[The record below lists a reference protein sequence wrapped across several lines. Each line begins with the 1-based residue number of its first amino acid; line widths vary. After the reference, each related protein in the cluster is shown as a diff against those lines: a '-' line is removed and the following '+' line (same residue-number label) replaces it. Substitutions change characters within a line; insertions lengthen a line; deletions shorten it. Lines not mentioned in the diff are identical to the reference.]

1 MAKIH
6 QKKNFDLHCI
16 GFLCVVTI
24 RKFTPKKQKH
34 KYKIETYKY
43 KDPSKYNNFSQCF
56 MASENTRSPW
66 QSIPHQWP
74 SCLPLAN
81 SPATEC
87 RLPWNWF
94 SSFHCM
100 VPLLPHL
107 PLSFVNVDVAIPQS
121 CNRPQPAAEIR
132 DVIQRTTE
140 NPDFPTLL
148 MQIWLLRYSRFK

>member
-56 MASENTRSPW
+56 MASENTRSP
-66 QSIPHQWP
+66 
-74 SCLPLAN
+74 
-81 SPATEC
+81 
-87 RLPWNWF
+87 
-94 SSFHCM
+94 
-100 VPLLPHL
+100 
-107 PLSFVNVDVAIPQS
+107 
-121 CNRPQPAAEIR
+121 
-132 DVIQRTTE
+132 
-140 NPDFPTLL
+140 
-148 MQIWLLRYSRFK
+148 